1 MSKFRRSGHYRQNQ
15 HGTTFWVSSHDVSR
29 DEWSRDTHPNHVSNV
44 KLSYKGST
52 YGITYPNARCPV
64 CKAQVFF
71 FAAYNGGRV
80 FFEPP
85 LGPPWTKHPCTI
97 AENVTIA
104 PLPATDTPSAP
115 QQPDSMEYEVY
126 PQLNGSILVLELDG
140 EEKAYS
146 TPYRF
151 EVAHF
156 PRCWPVRNER
166 GKVTGLSLL
175 TCEFEPV
182 EIPVRG
188 RKLPGPMTQASRRK
202 LASGGLRDVQAITSR
217 ITSLPL
223 ISSEDVLPNGSHI
236 LWAGDTALALVP
248 VPVDHKGAFDED
260 ERRHVRE
267 FMYECASEALSVIE
281 SRQPA
286 KTSKIAPKPIVLF
299 CFEDCVEALSSS
311 SGSDLG
317 LESDGDIDTEE
328 SWRHPRPWL
337 SDLHART
344 AWIDTLSPDEIHL
357 PDPRIT
363 IEEAFGIEAQFCS
376 PYWPTDDAGRWRKI
390 QQMTGMLGLNRA
402 FEKTVKNLRGQNWLL
417 ASQDEY
423 GSPLTHE
430 LAFARKGNE
439 TTSGVRMLLAMSSA
453 ETFTFVAGWADESQ
467 PVEDYLHYI
476 ETPEQL
482 FAMLKNL
489 AQKRKR

>member
-1 MSKFRRSGHYRQNQ
+1 
-15 HGTTFWVSSHDVSR
+15 
-29 DEWSRDTHPNHVSNV
+29 
-44 KLSYKGST
+44 
-52 YGITYPNARCPV
+52 
-64 CKAQVFF
+64 
-71 FAAYNGGRV
+71 
-80 FFEPP
+80 
-85 LGPPWTKHPCTI
+85 
-97 AENVTIA
+97 
-104 PLPATDTPSAP
+104 
-115 QQPDSMEYEVY
+115 MEYEVY
-126 PQLNGSILVLELDG
+126 PQLNGSTLVLELDG
-140 EEKAYS
+140 GEKAYS

-166 GKVTGLSLL
+166 GTVTGLSLL

-188 RKLPGPMTQASRRK
+188 RKVPGPMTQANRHR
-202 LASGGLRDVQAITSR
+202 LASEGFRDVQAITSR

-223 ISSEDVLPNGSHI
+223 ILSEDVLPNGSHI
-236 LWAGDTALALVP
+236 LWAGDMTLALVP

-267 FMYECASEALSVIE
+267 FMYECASEALSVIA

-299 CFEDCVEALSSS
+299 CFEDCIEALSSS
-311 SGSDLG
+311 SGYDLG
-317 LESDGDIDTEE
+317 LHSEGDIDTEE

-337 SDLHART
+337 SDLNART
-344 AWIDTLSPDEIHL
+344 AWVDTLSPDEIEL

-363 IEEAFGIEAQFCS
+363 IEEAFEIEEQFCN
-376 PYWPTDDAGRWRKI
+376 PYWPKDDAGRWRKI

-417 ASQDEY
+417 ASQDDY
-423 GSPLTHE
+423 GSPFTHE
-430 LAFARKGNE
+430 LAFARKGSE
-439 TTSGVRMLLAMSSA
+439 ASGVRMLLAMSSA
-453 ETFTFVAGWADESQ
+453 TTFAFAAGWADESQ
-467 PVEDYLHYI
+467 PVEDYIHYI

-482 FAMLKNL
+482 FAMLRKL
-489 AQKRKR
+489 ERQRKR